1 MYESVWVGF
10 VAYWIVLKMNDGSVS
25 HKCQNHEATTI
36 GHKHTEQKYIDS
48 KCKWNKMNC
57 KVTFQKRNDDFG
69 GCLYVYTFEKGT
81 GVIV

>member
-36 GHKHTEQKYIDS
+36 GHKHTEQK
-48 KCKWNKMNC
+48 
-57 KVTFQKRNDDFG
+57 
-69 GCLYVYTFEKGT
+69 
-81 GVIV
+81 